1 MNSNKIKSMMIER
14 GIKQTEIAK
23 RLKISR
29 SAVCSVL
36 SGASTSRRVKECVIA
51 LVGEECRKYWKNQPD
66 KARI

>member
-1 MNSNKIKSMMIER
+1 MNSNKIKSMMMER
-14 GIKQTEIAK
+14 GIKQTEIAR

-36 SGASTSRRVKECVIA
+36 SGASTSRRVKECVIE

-66 KARI
+66 EARI